1 MTTHIPSELSAKIID
16 IYHRMLEKT
25 PSIYEIETKTYR
37 SVTIHDHNICDVV
50 WNGVTKELKDVS
62 II

>member
-1 MTTHIPSELSAKIID
+1 MTTHISSELSSKIID

-37 SVTIHDHNICDVV
+37 PVTRQDHNICDVV
-50 WNGVTKELKDVS
+50 WNGVNVALKDE
-62 II
+62 